1 MELLSQ
7 QKRLFE
13 ETLFPQK
20 IKAPLFSLPHRF
32 QLLLDRV
39 KIIGLVKT
47 MEEYDQRKLGI
58 FNKLNFFQLIVGL
71 LVPLIG
77 VFTGNRLPF
86 YICIVTFLPAIVSLL
101 TLYLN
106 KIYKHEAALLVYFI
120 LYPFVTC
127 VVYLYGL
134 NPGLNLFFI
143 LYGILSVFFLKDI
156 GYIIFSLGFSMV
168 SYFIL
173 SVVLKHYVYDL
184 QIINHKLY
192 LLNQVIA
199 SGFIFYGLFL
209 IKNENNLYQYNIL
222 LSNQAL
228 RKKNEQ
234 IENQSLKLAENA
246 RLLKKQ
252 ADEMAAM
259 NISKN
264 KLFSIISHDLKA
276 PLYALRNLFDEVE
289 QQNIKVTELR
299 KMVPEVLK
307 DMNQAVGLMDNLLQW
322 AKAQMKSNTVYPINI
337 EIEKIIKEVLQLLHL
352 QAKAKNIS
360 IETAPKTGLIGFA
373 DKDMTSLVLRN
384 LVSNAIKFTP
394 AKGTIFIG
402 VKDHDSFVEIYIR
415 DSGAGI
421 SAEDR
426 EKINNNNYFT
436 TNGTARETGT
446 GLGLMLCKEFLNR
459 NGGRLHIESEPGAG
473 SIFSFT
479 LPCPA

>member
-7 QKRLFE
+7 QKPLYRGKF
-13 ETLFPQK
+13 FAPK
-20 IKAPLFSLPHRF
+20 IKAPLFSLPQRF
-32 QLLLDRV
+32 RILLNRV
-39 KIIGLVKT
+39 KRIGLVKT
-47 MEEYDQRKLGI
+47 MEEYDQRRLGI
-58 FNKLNFFQLIVGL
+58 FNQLNFFQLLVGL
-71 LVPLIG
+71 LTPIIG
-77 VFTGNRLPF
+77 LFSGSPMPF
-86 YICIVTFLPAIVSLL
+86 YIYVITFLPALVSLL

-106 KIYKHEAALLVYFI
+106 KINKHEAALLAYFI

-143 LYGILSVFFLKDI
+143 LYGILSVFFLRDI
-156 GYIIFSLGFSMV
+156 GHIIFSLGFSMV

-173 SVVLKHYVYDL
+173 SVVLTHYVYDL
-184 QIINHKLY
+184 QVINHKLY

-209 IKNENNLYQYNIL
+209 IKKENKLYQHNIL
-222 LSNQAL
+222 LSNQSL
-228 RKKNEQ
+228 RNKNAQ
-234 IENQSLKLAENA
+234 IEAQALKLTENS

-259 NISKN
+259 NVSKN

-289 QQNIKVTELR
+289 QQNIKPAELK

-307 DMNQAVGLMDNLLQW
+307 DMNQTVGLMDNLLQW
-322 AKAQMKSNTVYPINI
+322 AKAQMKSNTVYPVNI
-337 EIEKIIKEVLQLLHL
+337 EIEKTIREVLQLLHL
-352 QAKAKNIS
+352 QAKAKEIK
-360 IETAPKTGLIGFA
+360 IETAPDGGLVGYA
-373 DKDMTSLVLRN
+373 DKDMTNLVLRN
-384 LVSNAIKFTP
+384 LISNAIKFTP
-394 AKGTIFIG
+394 VKGTIFIG
-402 VKDHDSFVEIYIR
+402 VKDHDSFIEIYIR

-421 SAEDR
+421 STEMR
-426 EKINNNNYFT
+426 EKINNNDYFT
-436 TNGTARETGT
+436 TNGTAKETGT

-459 NGGRLHIESEPGAG
+459 NGGRLHIESEPGVG

-479 LPCPA
+479 LPCPS